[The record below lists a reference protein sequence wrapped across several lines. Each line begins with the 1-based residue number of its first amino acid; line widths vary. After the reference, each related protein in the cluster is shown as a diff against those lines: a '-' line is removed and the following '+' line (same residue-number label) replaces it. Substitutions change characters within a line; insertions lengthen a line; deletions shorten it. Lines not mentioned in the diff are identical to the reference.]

1 MKIPSFRTKEKR
13 LRFNRAYM
21 CVCTYIYIYLYVYTR
36 VFVNVNTFSA
46 GRRVNVILD
55 HTRIK
60 RHRGEAAALRKSARG
75 LMSVYRSMIGSIA
88 LYARR

>member
-1 MKIPSFRTKEKR
+1 MKIPSFRTKKKR
-13 LRFNRAYM
+13 PRFNRARAHAHTIRT
-21 CVCTYIYIYLYVYTR
+21 CTR

-60 RHRGEAAALRKSARG
+60 RHRGEAALRKSARG

>member
-21 CVCTYIYIYLYVYTR
+21 CVYLYVYTR